1 MYIFYLNDQ
10 EKRDQ
15 IGRQRDFCAAC
26 KAEKSTSKSVTEC
39 EISTSDKERTVEIN
53 MKHFPSKSFS

>member
-39 EISTSDKERTVEIN
+39 EISTSNKEADDRN
-53 MKHFPSKSFS
+53 KHETFSQ